1 MNTIQS
7 IAKLF
12 TVPKLLSA
20 LLAIACSL
28 PVMSQ
33 ERPAF
38 TEEQLAML
46 RIRPVPGK
54 PDLYLLPGFDGSM
67 SGGNV
72 VVLETDEG
80 VMVVD
85 TKFSYSL

>member
-1 MNTIQS
+1 MNIIQS
-7 IAKLF
+7 ANNLL
-12 TVPKLLSA
+12 TVPKLVSL

-28 PVMSQ
+28 PVAAQ

-54 PDLYLLPGFDGSM
+54 PDLYLLPGFDGNM

-72 VVLETDEG
+72 VVLATDEG